1 MTWGDTGTLKV
12 LPLLDGEVVSLP
24 FDVAGSPLEA

>member
-1 MTWGDTGTLKV
+1 MTWGDMGALKV
-12 LPLLDGEVVSLP
+12 LPLLDGEMVSFT